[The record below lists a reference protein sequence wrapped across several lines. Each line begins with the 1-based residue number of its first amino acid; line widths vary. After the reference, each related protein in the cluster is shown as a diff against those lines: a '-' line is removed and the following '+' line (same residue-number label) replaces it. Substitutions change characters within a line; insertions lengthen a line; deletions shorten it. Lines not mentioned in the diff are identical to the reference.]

1 MVDRND
7 GLVALNHF
15 LRTTGEGDS
24 IRTVE
29 SGLTL
34 GLLPF
39 RSHELDLGGVMT
51 CTK

>member
-1 MVDRND
+1 MIGRNG
-7 GLVALNHF
+7 GLVALDHF

-29 SGLTL
+29 SELTL
-34 GLLPF
+34 CLLPF

-51 CTK
+51 RTK